1 MANFTLEASV
11 ADRLNGELHKLHR
24 AALIKRE
31 GRSSVSQGPRF
42 VLYDRVQTA
51 RTALHHELRQ
61 WMGSN
66 LPGAF
71 ARSKEVHPLFDLL
84 FFEVAKHWSDDDAQS
99 DKNDA
104 PRACGVEVN
113 SPFNIASDQLPG
125 LQLHPPGRTE
135 WAPKI
140 APNTWTLWGNSS
152 AVPDLAVGTEDAS
165 VADAGYFVGEEMTDY
180 FTRTGLTA
188 LLDQLRSNASIAYDN
203 ARELH
208 GGTSSRDLKR
218 LRDRTLTTSLDLA
231 RLEEDIETYNNQHW
245 REREPQFHLDY
256 TPAVKKL
263 DAEAG
268 RSAFERVDLN
278 KSDRDRQKQLAKEIV
293 AFDARYRDVLST
305 AASLGASLDARR
317 AQRLA
322 TGVSLVSLGVAL
334 VTLWVT
340 QETPPN
346 LASLAGQIFDSL
358 RWPT

>member
-1 MANFTLEASV
+1 M
-11 ADRLNGELHKLHR
+11 
-24 AALIKRE
+24 
-31 GRSSVSQGPRF
+31 
-42 VLYDRVQTA
+42 
-51 RTALHHELRQ
+51 
-61 WMGSN
+61 
-66 LPGAF
+66 
-71 ARSKEVHPLFDLL
+71 
-84 FFEVAKHWSDDDAQS
+84 
-99 DKNDA
+99 
-104 PRACGVEVN
+104 
-113 SPFNIASDQLPG
+113 
-125 LQLHPPGRTE
+125 
-135 WAPKI
+135 
-140 APNTWTLWGNSS
+140 
-152 AVPDLAVGTEDAS
+152 PDLAVGTEDAS